1 MKPMDA
7 IEFNLA
13 VRSLPDFLRRNKS
26 VGLLVID
33 GIHFIENQDF
43 QAQFEKKQV
52 KQIVNNK
59 GTSVEAM
66 AAAEVPTGD
75 DFFGVTHAETS

>member
-7 IEFNLA
+7 TEFNLA
-13 VRSLPDFLRRNKS
+13 VRSLPDFLRKNKS

-43 QAQFEKKQV
+43 
-52 KQIVNNK
+52 
-59 GTSVEAM
+59 
-66 AAAEVPTGD
+66 
-75 DFFGVTHAETS
+75 